1 MEGVARRVV
10 VRAVSFDEIVDHY
23 QSFARLLSAVFG
35 LVQTLV
41 HISKRGITLATMRAA
56 VFVEKNRIV
65 LEDKPVPE
73 VGPLDALIRIT
84 VCCVRLVDYP
94 VLVFIPAIC
103 AFPWTPLPAFDRIG
117 AGECVWNP
125 TCLPGLNALRRNAS
139 KPNLSRVYSC
149 GAVAQRQL
157 ER

>member
-10 VRAVSFDEIVDHY
+10 VRALSFDEIVDHY
-23 QSFARLLSAVFG
+23 QSFVRLLGAVFG

-73 VGPLDALIRIT
+73 VGPLDAFA
-84 VCCVRLVDYP
+84 C
-94 VLVFIPAIC
+94 F
-103 AFPWTPLPAFDRIG
+103 
-117 AGECVWNP
+117 
-125 TCLPGLNALRRNAS
+125 
-139 KPNLSRVYSC
+139 
-149 GAVAQRQL
+149 
-157 ER
+157 